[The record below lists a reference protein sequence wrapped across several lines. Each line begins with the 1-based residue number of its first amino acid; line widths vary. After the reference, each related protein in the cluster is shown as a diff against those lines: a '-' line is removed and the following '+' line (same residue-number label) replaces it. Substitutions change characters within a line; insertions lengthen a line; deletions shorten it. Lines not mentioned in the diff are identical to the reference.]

1 MLGIERG
8 SCGPVFT
15 ALAFA
20 ALLVVS
26 PASSQSPV
34 STGAPARVVLFS
46 KDPPDPLVRRV
57 GAELHSL
64 GFDVVTAPDDETPK
78 SAGQMES
85 TAQSSDAVAAVRVA
99 IGDTSVDLWIVNVRT
114 HEMLLRRVA
123 AGKDPAVTALRSVE
137 ALRVSLIDLQA
148 LLPPPPEPEP
158 VTKLA
163 EPHETIVPIVPVARR
178 NNFGFELG
186 LGAASGMGGFDPSM
200 HAVGQVQWLA
210 STHWSAQVLGVAP
223 ITSSKVSAGEGSA
236 HVTFG
241 VLGVGATWQPL
252 APNEWTPYL
261 GAGVGGVL
269 LYTRGAP
276 SPGFVG
282 HSQVDITA
290 APYARAGSSFAVGAS
305 LRLTADLLA
314 AVAAPEP
321 VVYFENRRA
330 SAWGRPLVLG
340 TVGVEVLVQ

>member
-1 MLGIERG
+1 
-8 SCGPVFT
+8 V
-15 ALAFA
+15 AFAVA
-20 ALLVVS
+20 ALLAAAQASGQS
-26 PASSQSPV
+26 PNPSQSPNPNG
-34 STGAPARVVLFS
+34 TPARVVLFS

-99 IGDTSVDLWIVNVRT
+99 IGDTSIDLWIVNVRT
-114 HEMLLRRVA
+114 HEMVLRRVA

-148 LLPPPPEPEP
+148 LLPPPPPEPEP
-158 VTKLA
+158 PVAKPA
-163 EPHETIVPIVPVARR
+163 EPRESIVLLPPPTRR

-186 LGAASGMGGFDPSM
+186 LGAASGSGGFDPSM
-200 HAVGQVQWLA
+200 HAVGQLQWLA

-223 ITSSKVSAGEGSA
+223 ITTSKVTESEGSA

-241 VLGVGATWQPL
+241 LLGAGATWQPF
-252 APNEWTPYL
+252 APNAWTPYL
-261 GAGVGGVL
+261 GAGVAGAL
-269 LYTRGAP
+269 LYTRGSP
-276 SPGFVG
+276 SPGFIG

-290 APYARAGSSFAVGAS
+290 APYMRAGSSFALDAS
-305 LRLTADLLA
+305 WRLTTDVLA

-321 VVYFENRRA
+321 VVYFDSRRA

-340 TVGVEVLVQ
+340 TVGVEVLVR